1 MSEVFTTDGKFFE
14 GYCLSCHTLNPKVEC
29 GGCQKQQIADLEA
42 QLAEAEKKYKECD
55 AIRSS
60 FRIAKMRSDQRAHDA
75 EVKLAERD
83 KVLQKLIRLWNDD
96 YANVYDTPFTREVDK
111 LATERAKEQG

>member
-42 QLAEAEKKYKECD
+42 QLAE
-55 AIRSS
+55 
-60 FRIAKMRSDQRAHDA
+60 
-75 EVKLAERD
+75 RD
-83 KVLQKLIRLWNDD
+83 KV
-96 YANVYDTPFTREVDK
+96 VEVLAEWASKYIGEGDEFVAIEK
-111 LATERAKEQG
+111 ATEKAKEQG